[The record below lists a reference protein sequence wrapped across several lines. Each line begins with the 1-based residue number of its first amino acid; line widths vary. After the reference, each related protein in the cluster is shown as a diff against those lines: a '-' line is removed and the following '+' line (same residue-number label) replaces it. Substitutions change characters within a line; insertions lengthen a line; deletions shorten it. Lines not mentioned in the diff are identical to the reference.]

1 MKKIKLIIPVVV
13 LLAVLGGVYKFVLA
27 KPAEAEPKPKVHGTP
42 YVLGK
47 EFLVNLDDGRYAKLT
62 VALVLA
68 HDDTSTLP
76 AGGGHGAAP
85 AKPPEGYGAMT
96 QESIVRAIVT
106 EELTG
111 AKAEELAD
119 AEGLHKLA
127 EKILKQMK
135 KHTDVKAEEVLFPD
149 VTVQ

>member
-1 MKKIKLIIPVVV
+1 MKPKLIIPIVV
-13 LLAVLGGVYKFVLA
+13 LLALLGGAYKFVLA
-27 KPAEAEPKPKVHGTP
+27 KPAKAEPKPKVEGTP

-47 EFLVNLDDGRYAKLT
+47 EFLVNLDGGRYAKLT

-68 HDDTSTLP
+68 HDDHSTEP

-85 AKPPEGYGAMT
+85 APPEGYGAMA

-106 EELTG
+106 EALTG
-111 AKAEELAD
+111 ARDSELSD
-119 AEGLHKLA
+119 GEGLRRLS
-127 EKILKQMK
+127 EKILKQIK
-135 KHTDVKAEEVLFPD
+135 KQTDVKAEEVLFPD